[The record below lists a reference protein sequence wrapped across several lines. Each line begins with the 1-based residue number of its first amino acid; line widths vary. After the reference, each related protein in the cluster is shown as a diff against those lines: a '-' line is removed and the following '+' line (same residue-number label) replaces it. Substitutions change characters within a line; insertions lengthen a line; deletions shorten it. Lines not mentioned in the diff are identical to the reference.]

1 MNDQISLAYSVQPD
15 GTNSYALSVIPAE
28 GDMRSINM
36 SSLGAD
42 QTDTAFILAINH
54 AIAEYRAAKGF

>member
-15 GTNSYALSVIPAE
+15 GTTSYALSVIPDG
-28 GDMRSINM
+28 GDMRSVNL

-42 QTDTAFILAINH
+42 QTDTEFMLAINH